1 MDPGRMFMFLVMAY
15 MEYEDLR
22 VYIHQHGVS
31 LSSAKSIAI
40 QTLEGLEVMY
50 SKHIYH
56 RDIKP
61 QVVACLNPILV
72 KITDFGVSKQAL
84 GTFLTTRCGTAP

>member
-1 MDPGRMFMFLVMAY
+1 MAY
-15 MEYEDLR
+15 MECGDLR

-61 QVVACLNPILV
+61 QVGVRTILEYYFRNIYSL
-72 KITDFGVSKQAL
+72 KPEEYSS
-84 GTFLTTRCGTAP
+84 CMP